1 MSEYI
6 VDNVSDF
13 LQKLLPEMELELF
26 DIQFRREGHGWVL
39 RVFIDSRDGVDLDQ
53 CSGVSRELSQYLDI
67 EELIDHAYHLEVSS
81 PGLERPLRSVAD
93 FCRFTGKKAR
103 VKLSAVIDGEKIFEG
118 AIEEVQGNVIGLRLR
133 DKKIVRFSYEV
144 INKARLAI

>member
-6 VDNVSDF
+6 VDNVRGF
-13 LQKLLPEMELELF
+13 LQKLLPGMDLQLF

-39 RVFIDSRDGVDLDQ
+39 RVYIDSAEGVALDQ
-53 CSGVSRELSQYLDI
+53 CSGVSRELSHYLDV
-67 EELIDHAYHLEVSS
+67 EDLIGHAYHLEVSS

-93 FCRFTGKKAR
+93 FCRFTGEKAR
-103 VKLSAVIDGEKIFEG
+103 VKLSAAIDDEKIFEG
-118 AIEEVQGNVIGLRLR
+118 TIEEVHGNEIGLRLE
-133 DKKIVRFSYEV
+133 DNKLIRFSYEV